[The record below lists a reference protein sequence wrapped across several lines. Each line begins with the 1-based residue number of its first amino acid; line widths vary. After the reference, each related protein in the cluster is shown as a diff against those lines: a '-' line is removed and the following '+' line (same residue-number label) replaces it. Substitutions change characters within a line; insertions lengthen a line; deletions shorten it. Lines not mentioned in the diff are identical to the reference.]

1 MQIIGVRLKKAGRI
15 LFFEPDDSEIVKGDS
30 VIVETSRGIECAQV
44 VIAPREL
51 PESENVETEPGLP
64 LQKIQRKATEEDL
77 LRLEE
82 NRAAERRAFDI
93 CLKKI
98 EEHALPMKLINVEFT
113 FDVNKII
120 FSFTA
125 DGRVDFREL
134 VRDLAAIFR
143 TRIELRQVGVRDEAK
158 LLGGMGGCGRPLC
171 CASFLGEFIPVSIR
185 MAKDQNLSLNPTK
198 ISGVCGRLMCCLK
211 YENDLYC
218 ENCPTQ
224 NANVILRPK
233 VGSRVVVADG
243 EGKVVSE
250 NFARR
255 NATILLDTNRVV
267 IANWDEILPVNEEDM
282 EAVETPA
289 QVEQENSPKEIP
301 TKPVRHE
308 RRERYER
315 TERYPRIER
324 TERTE
329 QTEHYEQAER
339 SERYERRERP
349 RRTEAFNRRYNRNEN
364 SERLNRNERPPR
376 SPRTDKPRRPRRD
389 PKK

>member
-1 MQIIGVRLKKAGRI
+1 MQIIGVRLKKAGKI

-44 VIAPREL
+44 VIDPREL
-51 PESENVETEPGLP
+51 PESENAESEPGLP
-64 LQKIQRKATEEDL
+64 LKKIQRKATEADL
-77 LRLEE
+77 RKLEE
-82 NRAAERRAFDI
+82 NQVGERRAFEI
-93 CLKKI
+93 GLQKI
-98 EEHALPMKLINVEFT
+98 AEHALPMKLINVEFT

-125 DGRVDFREL
+125 EGRVDFREL
-134 VRDLAAIFR
+134 VRDLAYIFR

-218 ENCPTQ
+218 ENCPAQ
-224 NANVILRPK
+224 NPNVTLRPK

-243 EGKVVSE
+243 EGKIVSE

-255 NATILLDTNRVV
+255 NATILLDTNRIVV
-267 IANWDEILPVNEEDM
+267 ANWDEILPVNEEDM

-289 QVEQENSPKEIP
+289 QIEQVPEEPPKP
-301 TKPVRHE
+301 ARHE
-308 RRERYER
+308 RRERY
-315 TERYPRIER
+315 PRP
-324 TERTE
+324 ERTE
-329 QTEHYEQAER
+329 QSSRAEQAER
-339 SERYERRERP
+339 YEKRERP

-364 SERLNRNERPPR
+364 SERVNRNERPPK
-376 SPRTDKPRRPRRD
+376 PRTDKPRRPRRD